1 MTHRGDPRR
10 QSMRR
15 RREDT
20 GSRRVQDRHEDLQVA
35 PPPGESAIE
44 AVDEAVESGV
54 PVLEDAG
61 TGVEDEIAELKDQLK
76 RLQAEFDNYRKRQA
90 REFHRLCEQG
100 KRDLI
105 TDLLPV
111 LDNIDRAREHRD
123 QGTSSEEILP
133 GLFQTMTQLDS
144 VLAKEGLSGI
154 PLAPMDQFDPNL
166 HEAVIAE
173 DYPGIDHDVVLEVLR
188 RGYYLEQELLR
199 PTLVKVGRTV
209 RPPVQEAEGEV

>member
-10 QSMRR
+10 HSTRR
-15 RREDT
+15 RREDA
-20 GSRRVQDRHEDLQVA
+20 GPRRAPDGHDDLQVA
-35 PPPGESAIE
+35 SFPDESAVE
-44 AVDEAVESGV
+44 AVEEAVESGITG
-54 PVLEDAG
+54 LEEDG
-61 TGVEDEIAELKDQLK
+61 TAVEKETAELMDQLK

-111 LDNIDRAREHRD
+111 LDNIDRARDHRD
-123 QGTSSEEILP
+123 QGSSSEEILP

-173 DYPGIDHDVVLEVLR
+173 DYPGIDHDVVLEILR
-188 RGYYLEQELLR
+188 KGYYLEQELLR
-199 PTLVKVGRTV
+199 PALVKVGRAV
-209 RPPVQEAEGEV
+209 RPPAQEAEGEV

>member
-1 MTHRGDPRR
+1 
-10 QSMRR
+10 MRR